1 VDGFLKTMD
10 SFSLFATIA
19 TAIVLEAMPFL
30 AVGALLSAI
39 IEVFVSTDRLARI
52 SPRSTAGGVALG
64 IAAGVVLPT
73 CECGVVPVA
82 VRLMKKG
89 VPPYVAISY
98 MLAAPIVNPI
108 VLASTFVAFRYS
120 FALVVGRA
128 AVAVVVATVVATV
141 ARRLPE
147 VLATRGNRGPA
158 EAGEH
163 SHDHSPSHSGRL
175 RSVMV
180 HAGRD
185 FIDMGKFLILGSV
198 AAALFK
204 TLIPFDEMRAFA
216 DNEALS
222 IIGMMI
228 LAVLL
233 SVCSEADAF
242 VAASFVMLPGA
253 SHLAFIGI
261 GPMVD
266 LKLIGMYGVTFSRR
280 MLVALMAIP
289 TLLVFLLSWM
299 AGLWNLV

>member
-1 VDGFLKTMD
+1 MD
-10 SFSLFATIA
+10 SFALFSTIA
-19 TAIVLEAMPFL
+19 TAIVLEALPFL
-30 AVGALLSAI
+30 AIGALLSAI

-52 SPRSTAGGVALG
+52 SPRSTGGGVALG
-64 IAAGVVLPT
+64 VAAGLVLPT

-108 VLASTFVAFRYS
+108 VLVSTFVAFRNS
-120 FALVVGRA
+120 FALVAGR
-128 AVAVVVATVVATV
+128 VVIAVVVASVVGV
-141 ARRLPE
+141 CARRLPE
-147 VLATRGNRGPA
+147 VLADRHGLGTATGH
-158 EAGEH
+158 EH
-163 SHDHSPSHSGRL
+163 SHHQPRSWSGRL

-198 AAALFK
+198 AAAVFK
-204 TLIPFDEMRAFA
+204 TAIPFDVMRNLA
-216 DNEALS
+216 DNEVLS
-222 IIGMMI
+222 IIGMMV

-233 SVCSEADAF
+233 SVCSEADSF
-242 VAASFVMLPGA
+242 VAASFVMFPGA

-266 LKLIGMYGVTFSRR
+266 LKLIGMWGVTFSRR
-280 MLVALMAIP
+280 MFVALLALP
-289 TLLVFLLSWM
+289 TLLVFMLSWL
-299 AGLWNLV
+299 AGLTGLV